1 MFGIKKGGFD
11 SRDFGKELKK
21 VMDKKA
27 YGIQM
32 ADEIFHLLC
41 RSFQGGADC
50 VVYYG
55 YGGRE
60 ILFRTTMPEDEAAF
74 YRRDFL
80 EHTESTRV
88 GDKKTVW
95 IWTENGVLCGM
106 WVFEIHAGAV
116 ESTEMVC
123 REIALTAQAVFSA
136 CLLAEELEREQ
147 KRDCVTGLYGN
158 VVFEDTLRQL
168 MEQKADGYLI
178 VARRPVRYD
187 GCGTAMNGAIQM
199 LAEVCISSGVPDIYR
214 IGEDTL
220 ALLCMEGQEKAYA
233 IAQQIADTGKTDLY
247 VTRISVLEDGKVYPV
262 IWRSLGRTE
271 HAGKAFGLHYPYPKL
286 PIYMEGSEGGWN
298 GKTEQ

>member
-11 SRDFGKELKK
+11 SRDFSRELKK

-32 ADEIFHLLC
+32 ADEIFRLLC
-41 RSFQGGADC
+41 GYCQGGADC
-50 VVYYG
+50 TVYYG

-60 ILFRTTMPEDEAAF
+60 ILFGTTMPEDEAAF
-74 YRRDFL
+74 YRRDFR
-80 EHTESTRV
+80 EHTESARV
-88 GDKKTVW
+88 RDKKAVW
-95 IWTENGVLCGM
+95 IWTENGALRGM
-106 WVFEIHAGAV
+106 WVFEIHDGAA

-123 REIALTAQAVFSA
+123 RETVLAVQAVFSA
-136 CLLAEELEREQ
+136 CLLAEELEKEQ
-147 KRDCVTGLYGN
+147 KRDSVTGLYGN
-158 VVFEDTLRQL
+158 VVFEETLRRF

-178 VARRPVRYD
+178 AARRPVRYG
-187 GCGTAMNGAIQM
+187 GCGTAMNGTIQM
-199 LAEVCISSGVPDIYR
+199 LAETCISSGVPDIYR
-214 IGEDTL
+214 IGEDTV

-233 IAQQIADTGKTDLY
+233 IAQQIADTGETDLC
-247 VTRISVLEDGKVYPV
+247 VTRISALEGGKVYPV